1 MENSMCHDIT
11 TEQFDLD
18 QELYVKEQELI
29 RIDFK
34 ETLNV
39 KKYKSTLII
48 GNMRIN
54 NIKHFNWLQKLMYK
68 LFFGIKV
75 VDIKQAKGDSNV
87 NTNN

>member
-1 MENSMCHDIT
+1 MCHDIT